1 MQWGGNYEV
10 ETYGHVFLKR
20 CPELSQALTPPVMH
34 LLDSSEPSHAR
45 NVLLQ
50 HLYDFSSFN
59 KDLEV
64 RDIEVQWTNK
74 VCRQLRNMRVGKS
87 KNITR
92 IELESLTK
100 VYRETA
106 CDESYIFSGKPKLLI
121 KKIKEYVSREDDMVK
136 GQSDEKSA
144 TNHAPEPLQEPVKN
158 HRSRQ
163 YSPVTV
169 EMIVSIM
176 KALEENG
183 VDLLHPP
190 AREDLKKKLLPK
202 IYESGDFSAELA
214 TIQMKFVQRTKTSQV
229 DGGVYYHWYTTAE
242 KIKNG
247 DTEQFWKMFCPLLE
261 KLFVVRKSSKKNN

>member
-1 MQWGGNYEV
+1 
-10 ETYGHVFLKR
+10 
-20 CPELSQALTPPVMH
+20 
-34 LLDSSEPSHAR
+34 
-45 NVLLQ
+45 
-50 HLYDFSSFN
+50 
-59 KDLEV
+59 
-64 RDIEVQWTNK
+64 
-74 VCRQLRNMRVGKS
+74 
-87 KNITR
+87 
-92 IELESLTK
+92 
-100 VYRETA
+100 
-106 CDESYIFSGKPKLLI
+106 
-121 KKIKEYVSREDDMVK
+121 
-136 GQSDEKSA
+136 
-144 TNHAPEPLQEPVKN
+144 
-158 HRSRQ
+158 
-163 YSPVTV
+163 
-169 EMIVSIM
+169 M